1 MVPLSNPLK
10 HLSERM
16 ATKVSSSTINY
27 DILYIHYIYT
37 VLYIYTVIYIIYIR
51 YYIYTVHNSNTFEE
65 ELFDFAHI

>member
-27 DILYIHYIYT
+27 DILYIHCST
-37 VLYIYTVIYIIYIR
+37 VYAWYYEYGIIY
-51 YYIYTVHNSNTFEE
+51 YTVHNSNTYFYEF
-65 ELFDFAHI
+65 FDFAHI